1 MLFTTLIRDTKFI
14 LHKRIPHLL
23 LGGISFPLQFKNT
36 RTNLFY
42 LFQRVM
48 PPSNKNIAPKS
59 FECFMERPSPFR
71 FIYYIRDSILF
82 STNTEYSFPGL
93 DLKLSNKALVTN
105 PWEFYPPHSKRTTLL
120 PTKCLSLSTWQQSV
134 LGEYFVPLLT
144 RYYSTPFAVAPQYW
158 CHLENTRTA
167 DGVGLQSGDSPFSV
181 RKEMRVLEGSLF
193 ARTCHP
199 TVL

>member
-1 MLFTTLIRDTKFI
+1 
-14 LHKRIPHLL
+14 
-23 LGGISFPLQFKNT
+23 
-36 RTNLFY
+36 
-42 LFQRVM
+42 M

-59 FECFMERPSPFR
+59 FECFMEHPSPFC
-71 FIYYIRDSILF
+71 FIYYIQDSMLF

-105 PWEFYPPHSKRTTLL
+105 PWEFYPPHSKRTTL
-120 PTKCLSLSTWQQSV
+120 PPFKCLSLSTRQRSV
-134 LGEYFVPLLT
+134 LGEYFVPLQT

-181 RKEMRVLEGSLF
+181 RKEMRAEGLPFCQNLSGKNTTLQYCETPLVTPPSPLGQVILIHLPLHF
-193 ARTCHP
+193 SDLVAF
-199 TVL
+199 